1 MSILDFGALN
11 NLERS
16 SLLAR
21 TTHRPLN
28 MQAVFSDTTAGY
40 VFPHEPGRGEDVKI
54 RLRTAKDNV
63 DSVRLVFEGGEYID
77 QNLRAHTSFA
87 LNVESS
93 TDLFDYYAVTIPRL
107 MGRISYAFEI
117 IKGGRVYAYNRR
129 GVRPSIDPAFNFV
142 IIAGFKTPD
151 WAKGAVMYQV
161 YVDRFRNG
169 DPSNDVEHGEY
180 EYLGLRSGKF
190 TAWDQLPSNL
200 DVCNFAGGDLRGV
213 IDKMAYLQDLGVEA
227 IYFTPVFVS
236 PSNHKYD
243 IQDYD
248 YIDPH
253 IGVIV
258 EDGKP
263 GDNLYVKRTTNRK
276 NLEASNKLMMT
287 LIEEAHKRGI
297 KVILDGVFNHC
308 GASNKWMDAEGI
320 YTGLADYAAGAFTSR
335 ESPYHNYFR
344 WHTPDS
350 GWPGN
355 DSYDGWWGHKNH
367 PKLNFEGSRE
377 LYEYIMGIGRKWVT
391 APFGADGWRMDVA
404 ADLGYSQE
412 FNHKFWKD
420 FRKSLKTANPEAI
433 ILAEHYGDPT
443 RWLQGDEWDTVM
455 NYDAFM
461 DPVTW
466 FLTGMQKHS
475 DEFRYDMLN
484 NALVFEDTM
493 CRESGRFTAGSL
505 QCAMN
510 QLSNHDHSR
519 FLTRTNMTVGR
530 LHTKGSDAAA
540 QGINKAILLEAVVI
554 QMTWPGAPTI
564 YYGDE
569 AGLVGWTDPDNRRTY
584 PWGKED
590 MLILGFHKDMA
601 RIRRQHLALR
611 TGSLIFLHGEFG
623 VLSYARWDSE
633 KVFVVIV
640 NNNLTFKSLSI
651 PVWRAEVPPTADM
664 YSVLEA
670 AGGQYTVKPKLY
682 GIRGG
687 DLHYEAPPFSA
698 AVLMYTR

>member
-1 MSILDFGALN
+1 MEHIEFRALN

-16 SLLAR
+16 SLLTRTAR
-21 TTHRPLN
+21 EPLN
-28 MQAVFSDTTAGY
+28 MHAIFSDTTSGY
-40 VFPHEPGRGEDVKI
+40 VFPHEPARGEDVQI
-54 RLRTAKDNV
+54 RLRTAKGNV
-63 DSVRLVFEGGEYID
+63 DAVRIVFEGGEYID
-77 QNLRAHTSFA
+77 ENLRAHKNFN
-87 LNVESS
+87 LCVESS

-107 MGRISYAFEI
+107 IGRISYAFEI
-117 IKGGRVYAYNRR
+117 VKDGRVYVYNRR
-129 GVRPSIDPAFNFV
+129 GLCPGVDAAYNFV
-142 IIAGFKTPD
+142 VIAGFKTPD
-151 WAKGAVMYQV
+151 WAKGAVMYQI

-169 DPSNDVEHGEY
+169 DTGNDVVDGEY
-180 EYLGLRSGKF
+180 QYLGLSAGRFSS
-190 TAWDQLPSNL
+190 WDQLPSNM
-200 DVCNFAGGDLRGV
+200 DVCNFAGGDLQGV
-213 IDKMAYLQDLGVEA
+213 IEKLGYLQSLGVEA

-263 GDNLYVKRTTNRK
+263 GDNLYAKRTTTRA
-276 NLEASNKLMMT
+276 NLEASNALMIKLIDT
-287 LIEEAHKRGI
+287 AHKHGI
-297 KVILDGVFNHC
+297 RVILDGVFNHC
-308 GASNKWMDAEGI
+308 GASNKWMDCDRLYSDQPE
-320 YTGLADYAAGAFTSR
+320 YESGAFISR

-344 WHTPDS
+344 WHASDA

-377 LYEYIMGIGRKWVT
+377 LYNYIVGIGRKWVT

-404 ADLGYSQE
+404 ADLGYSLDY
-412 FNHKFWKD
+412 NHKFWKD
-420 FRKSLKTANPEAI
+420 FRKSLKAANPEAI
-433 ILAEHYGDPT
+433 ILAEHYGDPVK
-443 RWLQGDEWDTVM
+443 WLQGDEWDTVM

-475 DEFRYDMLN
+475 DEFRPDMLN
-484 NALVFEDTM
+484 NAQAFEETM
-493 CRESGRFTAGSL
+493 RRESSRFTAGSL

-530 LHTKGSDAAA
+530 LHVAGSEAAGI
-540 QGINKAILLEAVVI
+540 GINKAIMFEAVVI

-590 MLILGFHKDMA
+590 RTMLNFHRDVA
-601 RIRRQHLALR
+601 RIRRDNTALR
-611 TGSLIFLHGEFG
+611 TGSLMFLHGEFG
-623 VLSYARWDSE
+623 VLSYARWDTE
-633 KVFVVIV
+633 KVFVVVV
-640 NNNLTFKSLSI
+640 NNNLVAKTLYV
-651 PVWRAEVPPTADM
+651 PVWRAEVEPEADM
-664 YSVLEA
+664 YSVVEA
-670 AGGQYTVKPKLY
+670 SGGSYSVTPV
-682 GIRGG
+682 
-687 DLHYEAPPFSA
+687 LHRVVDGHLRFEAKPFSA
-698 AVLMYTR
+698 TVMTYSR